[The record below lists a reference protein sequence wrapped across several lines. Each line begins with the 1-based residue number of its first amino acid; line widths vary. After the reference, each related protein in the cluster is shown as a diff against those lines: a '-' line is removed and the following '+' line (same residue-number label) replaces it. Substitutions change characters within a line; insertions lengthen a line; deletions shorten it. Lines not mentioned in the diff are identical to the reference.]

1 MAFLNVLLKKALCKE
16 EEMGTAN
23 STTSASRSKNKL
35 HTKSIQD
42 RILEVIVYVSMILVT
57 VLTLYPFL
65 NVLAI
70 SLNDSVDTVRGGITI
85 WPREFTLKNYDLIFT
100 YKGLITGFQN
110 SVLRTVIGTVLG
122 LLSGSMLAFVLARN
136 DFGGRRWISMFLAI
150 TMYVSG
156 GMIPGFILMKDLHL
170 INTFAVYVL
179 PGLVSAFNIFVIRSF
194 IDGLPYALQESA
206 KLDGANDFVI
216 YWRVI
221 LPLCKPALATVALFL
236 AVGQWNSWFDTYLF
250 NGSNETL
257 TTLQYELM
265 KILQS
270 TTTSATNSQD
280 ASNMAERMAQV
291 SPESVKMAITIIV
304 TVPIL
309 IVYPFLQK
317 YFVKGM
323 TLGAVKS

>member
-1 MAFLNVLLKKALCKE
+1 
-16 EEMGTAN
+16 MGLAN
-23 STTSASRSKNKL
+23 SNTQVRRLKSGRQAKSA
-35 HTKSIQD
+35 QD
-42 RILEVIVYVSMILVT
+42 RILEVVVYFTMILVT

-85 WPREFTLKNYDLIFT
+85 WPRQFTLDNFSLIFT
-100 YKGLITGFQN
+100 YGTLITGFKI
-110 SVLRTVIGTVLG
+110 SILRTLIGTVAG
-122 LLSGSMLAFVLARN
+122 LVSGSMLAFTLARS
-136 DFGGRRWISMFLAI
+136 DFQARRFVSMFLAI

-156 GMIPGFILMKDLHL
+156 GLIPGFILMRDLHL
-170 INTFAVYVL
+170 INTFAVYIL
-179 PGLVSAFNIFVIRSF
+179 PGLVSAFNVFVIRSF

-206 KLDGANDFVI
+206 KLDGANDFTI

-250 NGSNETL
+250 NGSNESL

-270 TTTSATNSQD
+270 TTSSATNSQD
-280 ASNMAERMAQV
+280 AANMAERMAQI
-291 SPESVKMAITIIV
+291 SPESVKMAITIVV

>member
-1 MAFLNVLLKKALCKE
+1 MGVVNSNTQVGRLKQNRQAK
-16 EEMGTAN
+16 
-23 STTSASRSKNKL
+23 SA
-35 HTKSIQD
+35 QD
-42 RILEVIVYVSMILVT
+42 RMLEIIVYLSMIAVT
-57 VLTLYPFL
+57 VLTIYPFL

-70 SLNDSVDTVRGGITI
+70 SLNDSVDTVRGGITV
-85 WPREFTLKNYDLIFT
+85 WPRQFTLENFSLIFT
-100 YKGLITGFQN
+100 YGSLITGFKI
-110 SVLRTVIGTVLG
+110 SVLRTVIGTVAG
-122 LLSGSMLAFVLARN
+122 LISGSMLAFTLARE
-136 DFGGRRWISMFLAI
+136 DFQARRFVSMFLAV

-156 GMIPGFILMKDLHL
+156 GLIPGFILMRDLHM
-170 INTFAVYVL
+170 IDTFAVYIL
-179 PGLVSAFNIFVIRSF
+179 PGLVSAFNVFVIRSF
-194 IDGLPYALQESA
+194 IDGLPFALQESA
-206 KLDGANDFVI
+206 KLDGANDFTI

-250 NGSNETL
+250 NGSNESL

-270 TTTSATNSQD
+270 TTTSATNAQD
-280 ASNMAERMAQV
+280 TANMAERMSQV
-291 SPESVKMAITIIV
+291 SPESVKMAITIVV

>member
-1 MAFLNVLLKKALCKE
+1 MEAVKRNKRSGNVKKMK
-16 EEMGTAN
+16 
-23 STTSASRSKNKL
+23 
-35 HTKSIQD
+35 TKSAQD
-42 RILEVIVYVSMILVT
+42 LLLEVFVYVCMFAVT
-57 VLTLYPFL
+57 VLTIYPFL

-70 SLNDSVDTVRGGITI
+70 SFNDSVDTVRGGITI
-85 WPREFTLKNYDLIFT
+85 WPREFTLRNYDLIFT
-100 YKGLITGFQN
+100 FGGLVTGFKI
-110 SVLRTVIGTVLG
+110 SVLRTVIGTVVG
-122 LLSGSMLAFVLARN
+122 LISGSMLAFTLSRSDFRARR
-136 DFGGRRWISMFLAI
+136 FISAFLAI

-156 GMIPGFILMKDLHL
+156 GLIPGFILIKDLHL
-170 INTFAVYVL
+170 INTFAVYIL
-179 PGLVSAFNIFVIRSF
+179 PGLISAFNVFVIRSF
-194 IDGLPYALQESA
+194 IDGLPFALQESA
-206 KLDGANDFVI
+206 KLDGANDFTI

-221 LPLCKPALATVALFL
+221 LPLSKPALATVALFL

-250 NGSNETL
+250 NGSNESL

-280 ASNMAERMAQV
+280 AANMAHRLSQV

-309 IVYPFLQK
+309 IVYPFLQR

>member
-1 MAFLNVLLKKALCKE
+1 
-16 EEMGTAN
+16 MGTVNRTAPVGR
-23 STTSASRSKNKL
+23 ASSKL
-35 HTKSIQD
+35 KSKSPQD
-42 RILEVIVYVSMILVT
+42 RILEVVVYLSMIVVT
-57 VLTLYPFL
+57 VLTIYPFL
-65 NVLAI
+65 NVLAV

-85 WPREFTLKNYDLIFT
+85 WPRQFTLKNYDLIFT
-100 YKGLITGFQN
+100 YSGLITGFKI
-110 SVLRTVIGTVLG
+110 SVLRTVIGTAAG
-122 LLSGSMLAFVLARN
+122 LISGSMLAYTLARS
-136 DFGGRRWISMFLAI
+136 DFQARKFISTFLAV

-156 GMIPGFILMKDLHL
+156 GLIPGFILMKDLHL
-170 INTFAVYVL
+170 INTFAVYIL
-179 PGLVSAFNIFVIRSF
+179 PGLVSAFNVFVIRSF

-206 KLDGANDFVI
+206 KLDGANDFTI

-250 NGSNETL
+250 NGSNESL

-270 TTTSATNSQD
+270 TTTSATNAQD
-280 ASNMAERMAQV
+280 AANMAQRMAQV